1 MTKNTHRLTKYI
13 RVLGKQNQWNT
24 YAVCV
29 GCHEKLDT
37 DELSK
42 ESFVNKKQ
50 QVKRHLKRC
59 KHFLEK
65 IGSQEEVDEIVNL
78 TDNEKESLVSNKR
91 RKIIELDSEMSS
103 SFSSSSPSSVCHP
116 TNKTK
121 ENLIRKFAVRNI
133 TKKEQSR
140 FEELLLRMTV
150 SNGFSFHWLI
160 VVISLLLSGRKT
172 LSNRILTNETTKLN
186 SIRDQKLSSD
196 EIGVTL
202 AFDGWKNV
210 LNQNLFGS
218 LFITSLGEV
227 LIWKALDTSFSDSA
241 PAFAGARHQLRL
253 QYPSIVFLPCFAH
266 QCQLAICDIFKE
278 SSGFKASSAKAITV
292 AGFFKNGNNAYYFI
306 GKLRNIQMDLYN
318 KYYSIVVP
326 GETRWNSHYFCFN
339 SLVHSKQAL
348 RHSQVAI
355 ELNPNEFYLNS
366 TICNILIDNNW
377 WETIETLQSILLPY
391 CGVLN
396 KLQCDKACLFEVL
409 HALGYFINFWNN
421 FFDSEL
427 GVKMVE
433 CFEKRWKQWEQPL
446 FLLSFML
453 HPKYHFAYFNSNVE
467 NLSFTYL
474 GKYLTYYYKAWFN
487 KRPTRLLLDFEDY
500 RQKTEPF
507 DDDTYSQFND
517 D

>member
-1 MTKNTHRLTKYI
+1 
-13 RVLGKQNQWNT
+13 KQNQWNT

-150 SNGFSFHWLI
+150 SNGL
-160 VVISLLLSGRKT
+160 VLPGRKT

-348 RHSQVAI
+348 RNLAIRYEHSQVAI

-474 GKYLTYYYKAWFN
+474 
-487 KRPTRLLLDFEDY
+487 
-500 RQKTEPF
+500 
-507 DDDTYSQFND
+507 
-517 D
+517 

>member
-103 SFSSSSPSSVCHP
+103 SFSSSSPSS
-116 TNKTK
+116 
-121 ENLIRKFAVRNI
+121 
-133 TKKEQSR
+133 
-140 FEELLLRMTV
+140 
-150 SNGFSFHWLI
+150 LI